1 MADAFLFAFQVI
13 SPMVLLMLLGFW
25 GRRKEFFNDLI
36 LGKLNSF
43 IFKTGIPALMFCN
56 IYTLNELSD
65 ISLPLMFF
73 TLLSLAGL
81 TLVGIGLAYVFA
93 DRTEQKGVIIQA
105 TFRSNFAIVGASLA
119 LALGGSEGSVVA
131 TSLQAPSILYFN
143 IVAVVCLTFY
153 SDHHSIDAR
162 ELARSILTNPLI
174 LAQLAGVLCLA
185 LRVIIPVDREGV
197 LLFSLSGTLPWLYS
211 FLCNLSEMTSP
222 LVLILLGAQIDF
234 TAINHLKK
242 QLIVGVLM
250 RLIGAPA
257 LGFLMAI
264 AAAKLNLFLLTPA
277 TIGALLA
284 LYGSPCPA
292 ASAIMAEQMEGDGE
306 LARQYVGWSTVFS
319 MLTLFLWA
327 LIFRTISWL

>member
-1 MADAFLFAFQVI
+1 M
-13 SPMVLLMLLGFW
+13 
-25 GRRKEFFNDLI
+25 
-36 LGKLNSF
+36 
-43 IFKTGIPALMFCN
+43 
-56 IYTLNELSD
+56 
-65 ISLPLMFF
+65 
-73 TLLSLAGL
+73 
-81 TLVGIGLAYVFA
+81 
-93 DRTEQKGVIIQA
+93 
-105 TFRSNFAIVGASLA
+105 GASLA

-306 LARQYVGWSTVFS
+306 LARQYVVWSTVFS